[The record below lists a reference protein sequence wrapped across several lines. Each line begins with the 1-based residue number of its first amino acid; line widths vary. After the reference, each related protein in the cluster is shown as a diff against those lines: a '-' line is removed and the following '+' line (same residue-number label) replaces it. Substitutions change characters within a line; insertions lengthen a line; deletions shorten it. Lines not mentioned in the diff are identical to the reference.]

1 MKRVLTGLSI
11 LLGLGL
17 ALGARADCVS
27 YPNSTHTLTLP
38 ATITVPNSLAVGGVI
53 TRAHFSGTAPGQ
65 LIRCPSHTWRTVIG
79 RYPQVT
85 DPSTGAYHTE
95 VQGVGIRITITD
107 ARGVTNAYGLFSQST
122 VMPPGSY
129 YTLTRAEATFYKIGP
144 VTTGVVPSGDIF
156 LDRWGSG
163 PNGFLLRLGNSVR
176 FVRPVATCDLSV
188 GDVDRTIAQAPVKVS
203 DFQSAT
209 SAGARNFELTAN
221 CSDAAQVTFRFTGSP
236 APGNDRLFAN
246 TGTAGGIA
254 LRLYS
259 RLNGGTQD
267 ILANGTDSSRT
278 VAVSANRAVL
288 PLGAAYHKNG
298 TVSQGSLAS
307 TATVTLTYN

>member
-1 MKRVLTGLSI
+1 
-11 LLGLGL
+11 
-17 ALGARADCVS
+17 
-27 YPNSTHTLTLP
+27 
-38 ATITVPNSLAVGGVI
+38 
-53 TRAHFSGTAPGQ
+53 
-65 LIRCPSHTWRTVIG
+65 
-79 RYPQVT
+79 
-85 DPSTGAYHTE
+85 
-95 VQGVGIRITITD
+95 
-107 ARGVTNAYGLFSQST
+107 
-122 VMPPGSY
+122 
-129 YTLTRAEATFYKIGP
+129 
-144 VTTGVVPSGDIF
+144 VPSGDIF

-188 GDVDRTIAQAPVKVS
+188 G
-203 DFQSAT
+203 AT